1 MKYEP
6 KSEGEISMNQ
16 FRTYRES
23 IKGIIDECKYVIHAN
38 KKLYGNGLINF
49 NPTVKL
55 EELITKHDNS
65 N

>member
-1 MKYEP
+1 
-6 KSEGEISMNQ
+6 MNQ